1 MKATLSDVCNI
12 IAGYA
17 FKGKDFNGDGYPV
30 IKITDIQPPYAS
42 TISCSHVN
50 LSSYDTSK
58 LTKYLVSRNDFVIA
72 MTGATIGKIGR
83 ITSGQAYINQR
94 VAKFEINDSTT
105 KAFVYQLLLSDS
117 FTTHINSNIDSQ
129 SAQPNIS
136 AGSIGRFEFDLPT
149 KDQQRHIV
157 DILGT
162 LDETIENNEYLIQKI
177 EEKVLLEYDRINS
190 FEPLSEIVM
199 SDCFDITIGKTPP
212 RKESHWF
219 TKNSTDIKWLSI
231 SDLGKS
237 SVFCFDTSER
247 ITPEGISKYN
257 VKVVPKNTVVLSFKL
272 TVGKVAITGCDM
284 ATNEAIAHFN
294 SSNHCLLEYLYC
306 YLKRYNFDTLGNTS
320 SIATAVNSKTIKAMH
335 FFIPDD
341 TMLENFH
348 HKTLPLFENIRQLLI
363 ENQKLN
369 ELKQLYLKKFFG

>member
-83 ITSGQAYINQR
+83 ITSGLAYINQR

-157 DILGT
+157 DI
-162 LDETIENNEYLIQKI
+162 Q
-177 EEKVLLEYDRINS
+177 EKSY
-190 FEPLSEIVM
+190 
-199 SDCFDITIGKTPP
+199 
-212 RKESHWF
+212 
-219 TKNSTDIKWLSI
+219 
-231 SDLGKS
+231 
-237 SVFCFDTSER
+237 
-247 ITPEGISKYN
+247 
-257 VKVVPKNTVVLSFKL
+257 
-272 TVGKVAITGCDM
+272 A
-284 ATNEAIAHFN
+284 
-294 SSNHCLLEYLYC
+294 
-306 YLKRYNFDTLGNTS
+306 
-320 SIATAVNSKTIKAMH
+320 
-335 FFIPDD
+335 
-341 TMLENFH
+341 
-348 HKTLPLFENIRQLLI
+348 
-363 ENQKLN
+363 
-369 ELKQLYLKKFFG
+369 

>member
-1 MKATLSDVCNI
+1 MKTTLSDVCNI

-157 DILGT
+157 DI
-162 LDETIENNEYLIQKI
+162 Q
-177 EEKVLLEYDRINS
+177 EKSY
-190 FEPLSEIVM
+190 
-199 SDCFDITIGKTPP
+199 
-212 RKESHWF
+212 
-219 TKNSTDIKWLSI
+219 
-231 SDLGKS
+231 
-237 SVFCFDTSER
+237 
-247 ITPEGISKYN
+247 
-257 VKVVPKNTVVLSFKL
+257 
-272 TVGKVAITGCDM
+272 A
-284 ATNEAIAHFN
+284 
-294 SSNHCLLEYLYC
+294 
-306 YLKRYNFDTLGNTS
+306 
-320 SIATAVNSKTIKAMH
+320 
-335 FFIPDD
+335 
-341 TMLENFH
+341 
-348 HKTLPLFENIRQLLI
+348 
-363 ENQKLN
+363 
-369 ELKQLYLKKFFG
+369 

>member
-157 DILGT
+157 DILGSI
-162 LDETIENNEYLIQKI
+162 DEQIEINEQEIRKINDLALCFIAKSNNLNTELKPYIKFIKGKKPIENGSTTAPYLSIDAI
-177 EEKVLLEYDRINS
+177 TS
-190 FEPLSEIVM
+190 FRYESVC
-199 SDCFDITIGKTPP
+199 SDDMIMATPFDILMVMDGASSGTVFSHQAGVVSSTIAKIDCSDNIKDYLYWYLLSL
-212 RKESHWF
+212 KEIIKSRNTGSAIPHANKEYISSLKF
-219 TKNSTDIKWLSI
+219 DYGFATDIKTINILHSLRTKI
-231 SDLGKS
+231 IQLQEENK
-237 SVFCFDTSER
+237 
-247 ITPEGISKYN
+247 
-257 VKVVPKNTVVLSFKL
+257 KL
-272 TVGKVAITGCDM
+272 
-284 ATNEAIAHFN
+284 
-294 SSNHCLLEYLYC
+294 
-306 YLKRYNFDTLGNTS
+306 
-320 SIATAVNSKTIKAMH
+320 
-335 FFIPDD
+335 
-341 TMLENFH
+341 
-348 HKTLPLFENIRQLLI
+348 Q
-363 ENQKLN
+363 
-369 ELKQLYLKKFFG
+369 ELKGLYLKKFFE